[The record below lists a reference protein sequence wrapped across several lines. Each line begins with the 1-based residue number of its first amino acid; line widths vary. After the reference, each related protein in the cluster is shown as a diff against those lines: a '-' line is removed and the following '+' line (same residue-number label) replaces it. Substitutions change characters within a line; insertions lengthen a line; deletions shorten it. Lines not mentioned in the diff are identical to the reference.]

1 MRNLRLL
8 VITGV
13 ALALLFTS
21 GLSAAAGDLDPT
33 FDGDGKAVTDFGVDD
48 VAKGVAAQGDGKIVA
63 AGYTRDPA
71 KGSDFAVARYNRDG
85 SLDSGFGDGGKVRTD
100 FGGTD
105 DRGSAVAVQPDG
117 KIVVAGW
124 ALVPD
129 VTFYTDIALARYN
142 PDGSLDSTFGSG
154 GKLLTNLERTDFA
167 NGLAIQPDGKI
178 VVVGGERSAPSGHD
192 YAFAAVRY
200 NPEGSLDPTFGG
212 SGHVI
217 TPFTEGLDLAEGVI
231 VQPDGKIVAAG
242 VADASSPDTQDLALA
257 RYNPDGSLDAG
268 FDFDGKVQTR
278 DPASAGAWNV
288 ARQADG
294 KLVVAGGIVARYNPN
309 GSLDSTF
316 GSAGKVVLGESTSAR
331 VVLVEPDSELVV
343 AGTYFNPDEFVV
355 AKLKENGSR
364 DQSFGDDGQVRT
376 DIGFNSYDDVY
387 AAVLQSDGR
396 IVVDGA
402 TQASF
407 TGPPADFALARYL
420 NPAPCKVPNVRGRK
434 LAVAKTRIRK
444 AHCAVGIITRMRSK
458 PAKKGRVLSQ
468 RPKAGVTVPS
478 GAEVSLVVGKG
489 RGR

>member
-257 RYNPDGSLDAG
+257 RQGPDARSGVRRRLERRETG
-268 FDFDGKVQTR
+268 GRQTR
-278 DPASAGAWNV
+278 RRGRN
-288 ARQADG
+288 R
-294 KLVVAGGIVARYNPN
+294 
-309 GSLDSTF
+309 GSVQPEREPRFHLRLSR
-316 GSAGKVVLGESTSAR
+316 ES
-331 VVLVEPDSELVV
+331 
-343 AGTYFNPDEFVV
+343 
-355 AKLKENGSR
+355 GSR
-364 DQSFGDDGQVRT
+364 REHV
-376 DIGFNSYDDVY
+376 
-387 AAVLQSDGR
+387 
-396 IVVDGA
+396 GA
-402 TQASF
+402 RR
-407 TGPPADFALARYL
+407 AR
-420 NPAPCKVPNVRGRK
+420 
-434 LAVAKTRIRK
+434 
-444 AHCAVGIITRMRSK
+444 
-458 PAKKGRVLSQ
+458 
-468 RPKAGVTVPS
+468 
-478 GAEVSLVVGKG
+478 
-489 RGR
+489 